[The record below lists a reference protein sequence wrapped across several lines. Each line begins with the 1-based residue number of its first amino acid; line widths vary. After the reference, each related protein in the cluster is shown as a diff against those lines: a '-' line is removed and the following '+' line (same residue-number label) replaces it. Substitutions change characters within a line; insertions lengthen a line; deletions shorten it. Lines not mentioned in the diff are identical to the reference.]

1 MSKPT
6 RTRSAPP
13 ALSAEARELWADIM
27 KSHVLDDGAS
37 RALLRQLCE
46 SLDGLRAVQA
56 RIKADGL
63 MTSGSRNQ
71 PRPHVLLGVEAE
83 YRRAILAC
91 VRGLRLDITAE
102 AAINADD

>member
-46 SLDGLRAVQA
+46 SLDGLRAAQA
-56 RIKADGL
+56 RIKQDGL
-63 MTSGSRNQ
+63 MIAGSQ
-71 PRPHVLLGVEAE
+71 GQARPHPLLVSEAE
-83 YRRAILAC
+83 FRRAILASI
-91 VRGLRLDITAE
+91 RALRLDIAAE
-102 AAINADD
+102 VAIDADD

>member
-13 ALSAEARELWADIM
+13 ALSAEARELWVDIM
-27 KSHVLDDGAS
+27 KSHVVDDGAS

-56 RIKADGL
+56 RIKQDGL
-63 MTSGSRNQ
+63 MIAGSKGQ
-71 PRPHVLLGVEAE
+71 ARPHPLLVSEAE
-83 YRRAILAC
+83 FRRAILAC
-91 VRGLRLDITAE
+91 VRGLRLDISAE
-102 AAINADD
+102 VTISGDD